1 MKKEKIK
8 CDNIIKR
15 YKMIC
20 FDVVTKQNM
29 KEHNP
34 NWPHIF
40 DRPYRLKLQAY
51 SVFVFIKI

>member
-1 MKKEKIK
+1 
-8 CDNIIKR
+8 
-15 YKMIC
+15 MIC

-51 SVFVFIKI
+51 SVFMFIKI